1 MDLGEAESGKAK
13 ILCLARVEITNIPV
27 LDPGHTTS
35 LLINEMEFFIAA
47 TKNKN
52 SAKAFVSR
60 QMVSFVNSKKKILEG
75 MGFFI
80 YWPDNEL
87 G

>member
-13 ILCLARVEITNIPV
+13 ILCLARAEITNIPV
-27 LDPGHTTS
+27 LDPSHTTG

-60 QMVSFVNSKKKILEG
+60 QMVSFVNSKKK
-75 MGFFI
+75 
-80 YWPDNEL
+80 Y
-87 G
+87 

>member
-13 ILCLARVEITNIPV
+13 ILCLARAEITNIPV
-27 LDPGHTTS
+27 LDPGHTTG

-60 QMVSFVNSKKKILEG
+60 QMVSFVNSKKK
-75 MGFFI
+75 
-80 YWPDNEL
+80 Y
-87 G
+87 